1 MSETPTVAKEP
12 SMTNPR
18 KGVGT
23 SPALRRFCRHKLAIF
38 GALTI
43 VLMVLAC
50 VAGPSLLAFTD
61 THIDI
66 RHRLMPPFSGAY
78 ILGTDPLGRDVLAR
92 LLMAGRISLSIGF
105 FAMSISML
113 IGVSVG
119 MVAGY
124 FGGVIGSAL
133 MRLVDG
139 VLCFPSIFLL
149 LAVSAI
155 ISPSVPS
162 IVFLIAITSW
172 MEVARVVEAQIRSLK
187 SREFALAALSMGSSH
202 SRIMFREL
210 LPNAAAPIV
219 VAATLNVAYA
229 ILAESY
235 MSFLGFGIQPPT
247 PSWGNMLDNAQ
258 TYLTSAPWLAIVPGL
273 AITLAVTSFNFVGD
287 GLRDALDPR
296 NEM

>member
-1 MSETPTVAKEP
+1 MSETPTVATDPPIIPAAKRIGL
-12 SMTNPR
+12 N
-18 KGVGT
+18 
-23 SPALRRFCRHKLAIF
+23 PALHRFCRHKLAIF
-38 GALTI
+38 GTLCI
-43 VLMVLAC
+43 VLLVLAC
-50 VAGPSLLAFTD
+50 VAGPSLLPFTD
-61 THIDI
+61 TYIDI
-66 RHRLMPPFSGAY
+66 RHRLMPPFSGTHVF
-78 ILGTDPLGRDVLAR
+78 GTDPLGRDVLAR

-105 FAMSISML
+105 FAMSISMV
-113 IGVSVG
+113 IGVCVG
-119 MVAGY
+119 MSAGY
-124 FGGVIGSAL
+124 FGGMIGNAL

-149 LAVSAI
+149 LAISAI

-187 SREFALAALSMGSSH
+187 TRDFALAALSMGSSH

-235 MSFLGFGIQPPT
+235 ISFLGFGIQPPT

-296 NEM
+296 NDV

>member
-1 MSETPTVAKEP
+1 MSETSTVATEP
-12 SMTNPR
+12 SVTNPS
-18 KGVGT
+18 KAVGM
-23 SPALRRFCRHKLAIF
+23 SPALRRFCRQKRAIF
-38 GALTI
+38 GALCI

-50 VAGPSLLAFTD
+50 VAGPSLLAYTD
-61 THIDI
+61 TYIDI
-66 RHRLMPPFSGAY
+66 RHRLITPFSGAH

-105 FAMSISML
+105 FAMSISMV
-113 IGVSVG
+113 IGVCVG
-119 MVAGY
+119 LIAGY
-124 FGGVIGSAL
+124 FGGFVGNAL

-139 VLCFPSIFLL
+139 VLCCPSIFLL
-149 LAVSAI
+149 LAISAI

-162 IVFLIAITSW
+162 IVFLIAITTW

-187 SREFALAALSMGSSH
+187 TREFALAALSMGSSH

-235 MSFLGFGIQPPT
+235 ISFLGFGIQPPT

-296 NEM
+296 NET